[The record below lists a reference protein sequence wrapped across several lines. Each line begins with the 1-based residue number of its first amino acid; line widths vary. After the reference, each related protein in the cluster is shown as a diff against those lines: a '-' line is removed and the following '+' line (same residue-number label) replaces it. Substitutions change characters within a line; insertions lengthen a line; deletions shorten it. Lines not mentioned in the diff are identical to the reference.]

1 MKTPDKQ
8 IPTIRFTKKGVY
20 LVEGDARRKVAAP
33 IQFRAVFTYQS
44 DGTSGAEIRFTNFS
58 NEQITEKFKFSD
70 FLPRNR
76 HLIVERLAN
85 RDYEWPSDTTLIYQ
99 IIDALKSN
107 RPDRRYTIVGA
118 PGWYDG
124 DYVTTNWQV
133 GDTKQYEIDRDSGAN
148 LAAFRTGI
156 GSFGGWKK
164 TVAKVGIHSSVLR
177 LSLGAAF
184 AASVLR
190 HLNVDSFG
198 LNFFGESSQGKTSV
212 EVAAAS
218 VSGLITDGGLPGWAD
233 TTPAIEQLAVGH
245 RDNILP
251 LDDAAEGESRELK
264 MEDKFRQV
272 AYAIARN
279 RPRNVDKKHMKNSN
293 LLVRDYRIIV
303 LSSSELALGTIASNA
318 GKPRKGGER
327 VRLIDVPAT
336 FPGSHGIFD
345 GELHGN
351 TSIAE
356 TAQLVDRLRLDAE
369 LNQGF
374 ALRRFLKKFQKDAR
388 AILKLKGYMA
398 DFEKKATVPLVE
410 KTDRRIF
417 KNFSV
422 IYAAAALAI
431 EYEILPWKTAS
442 TLKAIDK
449 CMTASFRAVSLI
461 QCDSDHLVPSVAT
474 IALRLKANLEKLNL
488 VEITKGSKP
497 EDDEIMQRQE
507 ADGFKI
513 EHTLL
518 VKSEKWTISTADGK
532 VLVAHSI
539 LRTEKRIDALNV
551 SKKIAGIKKKLRY
564 YVINTMVLERVLG
577 ESHQTKV
584 TN

>member
-1 MKTPDKQ
+1 
-8 IPTIRFTKKGVY
+8 
-20 LVEGDARRKVAAP
+20 
-33 IQFRAVFTYQS
+33 
-44 DGTSGAEIRFTNFS
+44 
-58 NEQITEKFKFSD
+58 
-70 FLPRNR
+70 
-76 HLIVERLAN
+76 
-85 RDYEWPSDTTLIYQ
+85 
-99 IIDALKSN
+99 
-107 RPDRRYTIVGA
+107 
-118 PGWYDG
+118 
-124 DYVTTNWQV
+124 
-133 GDTKQYEIDRDSGAN
+133 
-148 LAAFRTGI
+148 
-156 GSFGGWKK
+156 
-164 TVAKVGIHSSVLR
+164 
-177 LSLGAAF
+177 
-184 AASVLR
+184 
-190 HLNVDSFG
+190 
-198 LNFFGESSQGKTSV
+198 
-212 EVAAAS
+212 
-218 VSGLITDGGLPGWAD
+218 
-233 TTPAIEQLAVGH
+233 
-245 RDNILP
+245 
-251 LDDAAEGESRELK
+251 

-356 TAQLVDRLRLDAE
+356 TAKLVDRLRLDAE
-369 LNQGF
+369 QNQGF
-374 ALRRFLKKFQKDAR
+374 ALRRFLKKFTKDAK
-388 AILKLKGYMA
+388 AICKLKGYMA
-398 DFEKKATVPLVE
+398 DFETKATVPLVE

-431 EYEILPWKTAS
+431 EYDILPWKKAA

-449 CMTASFRAVSLI
+449 CMTASFHAVASLM
-461 QCDSDHLVPSVAT
+461 QADSDVVSDIAT
-474 IALRLKANLEKLNL
+474 IAHRLEANLEKLNL

-497 EDDEIMQRQE
+497 QDDEIAQRQE

-513 EHTLL
+513 EHNLL
-518 VKSEKWTISTADGK
+518 VKSKSWKISTADGK
-532 VLVAHSI
+532 VLVAHNI
-539 LRTEKRIDALNV
+539 LRTEKRADSLNV

-564 YVINTMVLERVLG
+564 YIVDAMVLERVLR
-577 ESHQTKV
+577 ESQRTEV

>member
-1 MKTPDKQ
+1 MKTATKQ
-8 IPTIRFTKKGVY
+8 PPTIQLTKKGVY
-20 LVEGDARRKVAAP
+20 LVKGDARTKVAAP
-33 IQFRAVFTYQS
+33 IKLWAVFTYQS
-44 DGTSGAEIRFTNFS
+44 DGTSGAEIRFTNFY
-58 NEQITEKFKFSD
+58 NERITEKFKFSD
-70 FLPRNR
+70 FLPRDR

-85 RDYEWPSDTTLIYQ
+85 RDYIWPSDTRLIYQ
-99 IIDALKSN
+99 IIDVLKSN

-124 DYVTTNWQV
+124 DYVTKDWQV
-133 GDTKQYEIDRDSGAN
+133 GDTRRYKLDKDSGAN
-148 LAAFRTGI
+148 LAAFRTGT

-164 TVAKVGIHSSVLR
+164 AVGKIGIWSSVLR
-177 LSLGAAF
+177 LSLGAAL
-184 AASVLR
+184 AAPLLR
-190 HLNVDSFG
+190 PLNVDSFG
-198 LNFFGESSQGKTSV
+198 LNFFGETSQGKSSV

-218 VSGLITDGGLPGWAD
+218 VSGLITEGGLPGWAD

-279 RPRNVDKKHMKNSN
+279 RTRNVDKKHMKNSN

-303 LSSSELALGTIASNA
+303 LSSSEFALGAIASKA

-345 GELHGN
+345 GELHGK

-356 TAQLVDRLRLDAE
+356 TAKLVDRLRLDSE

-374 ALRRFLKKFQKDAR
+374 ALRRFLKKFKKDAR
-388 AILKLKGYMA
+388 AVSTLKGYMV
-398 DFEKKATVPLVE
+398 DFETRATAPIL
-410 KTDRRIF
+410 KNADRRIL
-417 KNFSV
+417 KNFAV

-431 EYEILPWKTAS
+431 DYEILPWKHTA

-449 CMTASFRAVSLI
+449 CMTASFQAAGLLEEH
-461 QCDSDHLVPSVAT
+461 SDPMSDVAT
-474 IALRLKANLEKLNL
+474 IALRLKASLETLNII
-488 VEITKGSKP
+488 EITKGVKP
-497 EDDEIMQRQE
+497 HGDEVIQRRG

-513 EHTLL
+513 ENNLL
-518 VKSEKWTISTADGK
+518 IKSKSWKGLSTADRK
-532 VLVAHSI
+532 MLSAHDI
-539 LRTEKRIDALNV
+539 LRTEKRPDALSV
-551 SKKIAGIKKKLRY
+551 SKKIAGIKEKLRY
-564 YVINTMVLERVLG
+564 YIVDTTILEQMLNSVSPR
-577 ESHQTKV
+577 
-584 TN
+584 

>member
-1 MKTPDKQ
+1 MKTPGKRASAIQ
-8 IPTIRFTKKGVY
+8 FTKKGVY

-33 IQFRAVFTYQS
+33 MQFRAVFTYQS
-44 DGTSGAEIRFTNFS
+44 DGTSGAEIRFKTFY
-58 NEQITEKFKFSD
+58 NERITEKFRFSD
-70 FLPRNR
+70 FLPRDR

-85 RDYEWPSDTTLIYQ
+85 RDYIWPSDTLLIYR
-99 IIDALKSN
+99 IVDALKSN
-107 RPDRRYTIVGA
+107 RPDCRYTIVGA

-124 DYVTTNWQV
+124 DYVTKDWQV
-133 GDTKQYEIDRDSGAN
+133 GDTKRYKIDEHSGAN
-148 LAAFRTGI
+148 LAAFRTGT
-156 GSFGGWKK
+156 GSFSGWKK
-164 TVAKVGIHSSVLR
+164 TVAKIGRQSSVLR

-190 HLNVDSFG
+190 PLNVDSFG
-198 LNFFGESSQGKTSV
+198 LNFFGETSQGKTSV
-212 EVAAAS
+212 EVGAAS
-218 VSGLITDGGLPGWAD
+218 VSGLITEGGLPGWAD
-233 TTPAIEQLAVGH
+233 TIPAIEQLAIGH

-303 LSSSELALGTIASNA
+303 LSSSELALGTIASKA
-318 GKPRKGGER
+318 GKPRQGGEK

-345 GELHGN
+345 GEFHGN

-356 TAQLVDRLRLDAE
+356 TAKLVDQLRLDAE

-374 ALRRFLKKFQKDAR
+374 ALRRFLKKFKRDTR
-388 AILKLKGYMA
+388 AVSKLKGYMA
-398 DFEKKATVPLVE
+398 DFETRATVPLIE

-417 KNFSV
+417 KNFAV

-431 EYEILPWKTAS
+431 EYKILPWKKTP

-449 CMTASFRAVSLI
+449 CMTASFSAVSLI
-461 QCDSDHLVPSVAT
+461 QDQSDHRVPSVPT
-474 IALRLKANLEKLNL
+474 IALRLRANLETLNI
-488 VEITKGSKP
+488 VEITKRTKP
-497 EDDEIMQRQE
+497 KGDEITLRQE
-507 ADGFKI
+507 ADGFRS
-513 EHTLL
+513 EHKLL
-518 VKSEKWTISTADGK
+518 IKSKCWTGFSTAEGK
-532 VLVAHSI
+532 MLAAHDI
-539 LRTEKRIDALNV
+539 LRPEKRTDALSV
-551 SKKIAGIKKKLRY
+551 SKKIAGIKQKLRY
-564 YVINTMVLERVLG
+564 YIIDQEKLEATIATIAG
-577 ESHQTKV
+577 SSE
-584 TN
+584 